1 MITKRTLY
9 PGQPGAKKWIKKYGQ
24 NLLCVRYKY
33 DQNTQKKMITV
44 ELVADM
50 QEWHKDLRRIPKNKI
65 VPLKIKFGEV
75 DLGIRV
81 RALGGTWN
89 REKKVWELPFGVVQ
103 ALGLTDRIV
112 NNDQIFSNIGKEH
125 GREPP

>member
-1 MITKRTLY
+1 MDIQASQHYPVPTKPKLPEQVRSNLRIRHYSIRTEEAY
-9 PGQPGAKKWIKKYGQ
+9 INWIKKYGQ

-89 REKKVWELPFGVVQ
+89 REKKYGSFPSELF
-103 ALGLTDRIV
+103 R
-112 NNDQIFSNIGKEH
+112 
-125 GREPP
+125 R